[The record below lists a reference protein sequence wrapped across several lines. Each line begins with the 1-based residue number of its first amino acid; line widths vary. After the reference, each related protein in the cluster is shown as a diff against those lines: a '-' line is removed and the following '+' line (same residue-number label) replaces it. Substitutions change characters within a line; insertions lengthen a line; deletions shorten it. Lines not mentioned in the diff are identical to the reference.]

1 VIKETMVYYLKFYS
15 RGREEF
21 KQEYDK
27 IIPTQRDVEKIVNK
41 LTRHYKLR
49 PLKVSFNKRKP
60 NTGTY
65 WIRSKRV
72 DFHRSVVSFGIL
84 CHEVGHHMAME
95 QNGKSGHTKKLMVR
109 IRRLVKY
116 CRKKDFW
123 GI

>member
-1 VIKETMVYYLKFYS
+1 MVYYLKFYR

-21 KQEYDK
+21 KEEYDK

-41 LTRHYKLR
+41 LTRHYKLS

-60 NTGTY
+60 NSGTY